1 MSKPIPQI
9 SKYMSTTPHTARRN
23 LTLAEAMKLMRE
35 HQIRHLPI
43 LDGGQLAGI
52 LTERD
57 VRMIESLKDVDPAK
71 VLVEDA
77 MEQSVY
83 VVEPGAPLDEVAAE
97 MASKK
102 YGSAVVMQ
110 NQHVVGI
117 FTTVDAMSALA
128 ELLHTRLAHGA

>member
-1 MSKPIPQI
+1 MTKPIPQV
-9 SKYMSTTPHTARRN
+9 SKYMTTTPHTVRPS
-23 LTLAEAMKLMRE
+23 LKLDEAMKLMRE

-43 LDGGQLAGI
+43 LDGEQLVGL

-57 VRMIESLKDVDPAK
+57 IRMIESFKGVDPGK
-71 VLVEDA
+71 MIVEDA

-83 VVEPGAPLDEVAAE
+83 VVPPGALLDEVAAE

-110 NQHVVGI
+110 NQKVVGI
-117 FTTVDAMSALA
+117 FTVVDALTALA
-128 ELLHTRLAHGA
+128 ELLHTRLAHA

>member
-9 SKYMSTTPHTARRN
+9 SKYMTSTPYTVRPS
-23 LTLAEAMKLMRE
+23 LTLDEAMKLMRE
-35 HQIRHLPI
+35 HQLRHLPI
-43 LDGGQLAGI
+43 LEGGQLVGI

-57 VRMIESLKDVDPAK
+57 IRVMESFKNVDPTK

-77 MEQSVY
+77 MEQNVY
-83 VVEPGAPLDEVAAE
+83 AVFPSAPLDQVAAE

-110 NQHVVGI
+110 NLKVVGI
-117 FTTVDAMSALA
+117 FTVVDALTALS
-128 ELLHTRLAHGA
+128 ELLHTRLA

>member
-1 MSKPIPQI
+1 MTKPIPQI
-9 SKYMSTTPHTARRN
+9 SKYMTTNPHTVRPG
-23 LTLAEAMKLMRE
+23 LPLCDAMKLMRQ

-43 LDGGQLAGI
+43 LEDGKLVGI
-52 LTERD
+52 LSERD
-57 VRMIESLKDVDPAK
+57 IRMIESFKNVDPTK

-83 VVEPGAPLDEVAAE
+83 VVSPSAPLDQVAAE

-110 NQHVVGI
+110 NLNVVGI
-117 FTTVDAMSALA
+117 FTAVDALTAFS
-128 ELLHTRLAHGA
+128 ELLHTRLA